1 LACRVIPGRVW
12 YKAAMDSQ
20 DRTPVTVATHGHCFD
35 GMCSA
40 ALFTRLAKEQISA
53 QATFKYR
60 ACGYGPEPGGVNPAI
75 LDGQQNA
82 ILDFR
87 YAKTPKL
94 TWYFDHH
101 ATAFSSPE
109 ERADFEQDGG
119 KHKFYDAD
127 YGSCTKLIYDV
138 SRERFGLA
146 DTPDIVEL
154 VRWADIIDAA
164 RFPNAEMAVLRA
176 DPAMW
181 LMTVVENHG
190 DDAFLTRIV
199 PRLLTQPLEE
209 VARSEEIMAK
219 WLPLRE
225 AHLAFVERVRQKSQ
239 EMGSVVY
246 VDLTDTVIDVVGKF
260 VTYAL
265 FPKSVY
271 SVMVSRG
278 KTRCKI
284 SVGYNPWSGAERKH
298 DISQICQ
305 RYGGGGHAVVGAI
318 ALPPNDAERA
328 KQIGL
333 EITRELNT

>member
-1 LACRVIPGRVW
+1 MVSHQAPTVV
-12 YKAAMDSQ
+12 
-20 DRTPVTVATHGHCFD
+20 VATHGHCFD

-40 ALFTRLAKEQISA
+40 ALFTRLARAQISDA
-53 QATFKYR
+53 ATFRYH

-75 LDGQQNA
+75 LNGDENV

-87 YAKTPKL
+87 YTKSPKL

-101 ATAFSSPE
+101 KTAFVTPE
-109 ERADFEQDGG
+109 ERSDFDADGG
-119 KHKFYDAD
+119 RHKFYDPH

-138 SRERFGLA
+138 SKERFGL
-146 DTPDIVEL
+146 PDSPTITEL

-164 RFPNAEMAVLRA
+164 RFSSAEMAVVRA
-176 DPAMW
+176 DPALW

-190 DDAFLTRIV
+190 DDAFLSRLV
-199 PRLLTQPLEE
+199 PRLLSEPLD
-209 VARSEEIMAK
+209 EIAKSAEIQAK
-219 WLPLRE
+219 WTPLRD
-225 AHLAFVERVRQKSQ
+225 AHLSFVDKVREKSAERDK
-239 EMGSVVY
+239 VVY
-246 VDLTDTVIDVVGKF
+246 VDLTESVIDVVGKF

-278 KTRCKI
+278 KTRCKV
-284 SVGYNPWSGAERKH
+284 SVGYNPWSGSERRH

-318 ALPPNDAERA
+318 ALGPTEIERA
-328 KQIGL
+328 RQIGL
-333 EITRELNT
+333 EITAELNS

>member
-1 LACRVIPGRVW
+1 MVSREPTSIV
-12 YKAAMDSQ
+12 
-20 DRTPVTVATHGHCFD
+20 VATHGHCFD

-40 ALFTRLAKEQISA
+40 ALFTRLAQREISSA
-53 QATFKYR
+53 PSIRYR
-60 ACGYGPEPGGVNPAI
+60 ACGYGPEPGGVNPSI
-75 LDGQQNA
+75 LDGAENA

-101 ATAFSSPE
+101 ATAFASPE
-109 ERADFEQDGG
+109 ERTDFDQDGG
-119 KHKFYDAD
+119 KHKFYDPH

-138 SRERFGLA
+138 SRERFGIE

-164 RFPNAEMAVLRA
+164 RFPNPDMAVMRA

-181 LMTVVENHG
+181 LMTVVENYG
-190 DDAFLTRIV
+190 DDDFLTRIV
-199 PRLLTQPLEE
+199 PRLLTEPLD
-209 VARSEEIMAK
+209 AIAKSDDIMRK

-225 AHLAFVERVRQKSQ
+225 AHLAFVEKVRLKSQ
-239 EMGSVVY
+239 EMGRVVY
-246 VDLTDTVIDVVGKF
+246 VDLTDSVIDVVGKF

-265 FPKSVY
+265 YPKSVY

-278 KTRCKI
+278 KSRCKI
-284 SVGYNPWSGAERKH
+284 SVGYNPWSGAERTH
-298 DISQICQ
+298 DISKICQ

-318 ALPPNDAERA
+318 ALAPNEAERA

-333 EITRELNT
+333 EIVAELNT